1 MGIRRVRYPVTL
13 ASYVCEIMARS
24 GENLQ
29 RLFTMFP
36 GGWPGAGLLVLR
48 LAAAIPLLL
57 EGCSGFWGA
66 PHDGFYARFVAI
78 GVGSLLLA
86 GLWTPVAGALQ
97 TIIEV
102 WIFFSRGDGANLH
115 LLLAALG
122 VSLVMLGPGAW
133 SVDARLFGRKRI
145 DIRSR

>member
-1 MGIRRVRYPVTL
+1 M
-13 ASYVCEIMARS
+13 
-24 GENLQ
+24 Q

-66 PHDGFYARFVAI
+66 PHDGLYARFISI

-86 GLWTPVAGALQ
+86 GLWTPVAGGLQ
-97 TIIEV
+97 AIIEA
-102 WIFFSRGDGANLH
+102 WIIFGRGGTPSMH

-145 DIRSR
+145 DIRGR

>member
-1 MGIRRVRYPVTL
+1 
-13 ASYVCEIMARS
+13 
-24 GENLQ
+24 
-29 RLFTMFP
+29 MFP

-48 LAAAIPLLL
+48 LAVAIPLLL
-57 EGCSGFWGA
+57 QGCSGFWGA
-66 PHDGFYARFVAI
+66 THDGLFARFIAI

-86 GLWTPVAGALQ
+86 GLWTPVAGTLQ
-97 TIIEV
+97 AIIEA
-102 WIFFSRGDGANLH
+102 WIIFGRGGTPSIH

-145 DIRSR
+145 DIRGR

>member
-1 MGIRRVRYPVTL
+1 
-13 ASYVCEIMARS
+13 
-24 GENLQ
+24 
-29 RLFTMFP
+29 MFP

-48 LAAAIPLLL
+48 LAAAIPQIIGGGLAVRD
-57 EGCSGFWGA
+57 A
-66 PHDGFYARFVAI
+66 PQLGLHAIYFATI
-78 GVGSLLLA
+78 GVGILLLA

-97 TIIEV
+97 AIIEV
-102 WIFFSRGDGANLH
+102 WIFFSTGDGANLH

-145 DIRSR
+145 DIRGR

>member
-1 MGIRRVRYPVTL
+1 
-13 ASYVCEIMARS
+13 
-24 GENLQ
+24 
-29 RLFTMFP
+29 MFP

-57 EGCSGFWGA
+57 EGFSGFWGV
-66 PHDGFYARFVAI
+66 PHDGVYARFIAI

-86 GLWTPVAGALQ
+86 GLWTPAAGALQ
-97 TIIEV
+97 AIIEV
-102 WIFFSRGDGANLH
+102 WIIFGRGGTPSTH

-145 DIRSR
+145 DIRGR